1 MLLLTDSYTQSEEK
15 KKQQQQQQL
24 KHLPAQINQSF
35 LSDSRWKTIVTKSPY
50 PTTSTIV
57 SFWPHG
63 SLLNTGLTLSS
74 GYLFTTSCLDQFK
87 YGPICKLQVCCYLT
101 NSHILEIVSQVD
113 WLHPNQPFPMN
124 SEHFV
129 NKESATRPVS
139 FPSYQVPFGALV
151 FSSQCFV
158 HFGLVLVNALSV
170 LDNGFDLVLF
180 FQNRNLRE
188 QKSGISGSCLFGVL
202 LRVSKGTV
210 TPNP

>member
-1 MLLLTDSYTQSEEK
+1 MLLLTDSYTLPEEEK
-15 KKQQQQQQL
+15 QQQQL

-35 LSDSRWKTIVTKSPY
+35 LSDSRWKRVVTKSPY

-74 GYLFTTSCLDQFK
+74 GYLFTTTSCLEEFK
-87 YGPICKLQVCCYLT
+87 YGPIPKLQVCCYLT
-101 NSHILEIVSQVD
+101 NSHILEIVFQVD

-124 SEHFV
+124 SDHFV
-129 NKESATRPVS
+129 NNESATRPVS

-158 HFGLVLVNALSV
+158 HFGLVLVSALSV
-170 LDNGFDLVLF
+170 LDNGFGFVLF
-180 FQNRNLRE
+180 FQNWNLRE
-188 QKSGISGSCLFGVL
+188 QRLGISDPCLFGVL
-202 LRVSKGTV
+202 LRVS
-210 TPNP
+210 